1 MSNHISCS
9 TAMNP
14 SNMANS
20 VMTNLEPIRFD
31 SVALPAPSVATDADW
46 TARLPVLKGRR
57 MMLRELVKT
66 DALSLLS
73 MLSAEEVSRF
83 ISPPPRSVEGFER
96 FIAWTLCQRADGAY
110 ACFAVTLQGFDT
122 AIGIFQVRQLDARF
136 ETAEWGFALGS
147 AFWGTG
153 LFKTCAEL
161 VLDFT
166 FDTLGVH
173 RLEARAALLNGRG
186 NGALLKLG
194 AVQEAILRRSFRKN
208 GVYLDQAL
216 YTIIADE
223 RRASRG
229 REQHDLRF
237 PAIVH

>member
-83 ISPPPRSVEGFER
+83 ISPPPTTPEGFEK
-96 FIAWTLCQRADGAY
+96 FVVWAQRERQ
-110 ACFAVTLQGFDT
+110 AVRIRPQ
-122 AIGIFQVRQLDARF
+122 AIEPSTSR
-136 ETAEWGFALGS
+136 
-147 AFWGTG
+147 
-153 LFKTCAEL
+153 
-161 VLDFT
+161 
-166 FDTLGVH
+166 
-173 RLEARAALLNGRG
+173 
-186 NGALLKLG
+186 
-194 AVQEAILRRSFRKN
+194 
-208 GVYLDQAL
+208 
-216 YTIIADE
+216 
-223 RRASRG
+223 RG
-229 REQHDLRF
+229 RRLLRPRRRRCGLAPLKF
-237 PAIVH
+237 SCPVVRRVNRTMLRP